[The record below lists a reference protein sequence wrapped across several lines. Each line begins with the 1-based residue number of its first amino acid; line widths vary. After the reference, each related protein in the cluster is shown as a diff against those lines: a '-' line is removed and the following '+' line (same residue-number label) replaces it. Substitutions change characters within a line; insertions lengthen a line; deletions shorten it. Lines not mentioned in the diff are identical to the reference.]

1 MTVLIIS
8 SLGATKNYPDQEML
22 RQSFGAFLNSL
33 RRQSDKDFCLF
44 LSYHDRPD
52 VFSDDQFIFWCPVSG
67 DKNQD
72 TTVTPIRL
80 PSKLSDP
87 GDYQTLPYDCKIT
100 DMGRKTWTSMIEAIR
115 WANGHDMK
123 EFWVLRM
130 DSDDLLSQ
138 DMIHQLHRLQQAGV
152 QAVYNRTCH
161 MFDPK
166 RKEIAVHK
174 YPYSTTC
181 NALLFRI
188 VDQEYVRPNWFYL
201 CTDHT
206 LFVRHVRNDR
216 IPFVEINY
224 TLCILTNTGNSISG
238 RPEIDKEKNVTKI
251 LLTNEL
257 RDRYGLNGL
266 ERC

>member
-8 SLGATKNYPDQEML
+8 SLGATKNYPDREML
-22 RQSFGAFLNSL
+22 RKSFGAFLNSL
-33 RRQSDKDFCLF
+33 RRQNNKDFFLF

-52 VFSDDQFIFWCPVSG
+52 VPSDDPFIFWCPVSG

-72 TTVTPIRL
+72 TTITPTRL
-80 PSKLSDP
+80 PVKLSDP
-87 GDYQTLPYDCKIT
+87 GDYQTLPCNCKIT

-115 WANGHDMK
+115 WANSYGMK

-130 DSDDLLSQ
+130 DSDDLLAQ
-138 DMIHQLHRLQQAGV
+138 DMIHQLHHLQQTGI

-166 RKEIAVHK
+166 LKEIAIHK

-181 NALLFRI
+181 NALLFKI
-188 VDQEYVRPNWFYL
+188 VDGEWIRPDWFYL

-206 LFVRHVRNDR
+206 LFMRHVRNDG

-224 TLCILTNTGNSISG
+224 ILCILTNTGNSISG
-238 RPEIDKEKNVTKI
+238 RPEIEREKNVTKI
-251 LLTNEL
+251 PLNAEL
-257 RDRYGLNGL
+257 MERYGLEPL
-266 ERC
+266 L